1 MTARTRSFQRH
12 QKTTATPTAT
22 HVYAPFSTI
31 ITQFICIFGNF
42 HIKFQSTATH
52 PILIAQQRN
61 QHQNDRRITL
71 FPTPPQ
77 TPRHPHCHARHNPL
91 TAALHAR
98 RPLRVPRIQHQD
110 QAARGDDREQ
120 QRVGW
125 GACSNLIFF
134 VKFIYNLTDVSL
146 PGGLL
151 NCPIFVGYRKN
162 PNSHGKKPTFYSKKP
177 HFKAAQNP
185 EKHLKTQLL

>member
-61 QHQNDRRITL
+61 QHQNDRRITI
-71 FPTPPQ
+71 FPTLP
-77 TPRHPHCHARHNPL
+77 TNPRHPHCHARH
-91 TAALHAR
+91 HAIH
-98 RPLRVPRIQHQD
+98 PFHRVFIPFFRIEFNTLPHIQYLSH
-110 QAARGDDREQ
+110 GDDIGTKMTARTRSF
-120 QRVGW
+120 QRHP
-125 GACSNLIFF
+125 
-134 VKFIYNLTDVSL
+134 KL
-146 PGGLL
+146 PAT
-151 NCPIFVGYRKN
+151 
-162 PNSHGKKPTFYSKKP
+162 PTATHATTP
-177 HFKAAQNP
+177 
-185 EKHLKTQLL
+185 